1 MTQAIVRFELLPV
14 FLPCVDLEISER
26 VGGVQNYFRSPQVHA
41 MVIFSALSKWFCSF
55 LVNRGKSRTNRIN
68 NVKRQNWYQER
79 VFHTCHSGFFVCW
92 EHEWKEYSFFILLT
106 TFTRVLD
113 IFYHREK

>member
-1 MTQAIVRFELLPV
+1 MTVEKKMTQAIMRFELLPV

-79 VFHTCHSGFFVCW
+79 VFHTCHSGFLCVGNMNGKNIHF
-92 EHEWKEYSFFILLT
+92 SFF
-106 TFTRVLD
+106 
-113 IFYHREK
+113 